1 MDQIVLFFYSFLEDF
16 FEMKSPNEKVSKR
29 IKRGITGTLI
39 FILCMFI
46 LISYIVLSEMFF

>member
-16 FEMKSPNEKVSKR
+16 FELKSHNEKLSKK
-29 IKRGITGTLI
+29 IKRGVIGILI

-46 LISYIVLSEMFF
+46 LITYIVLSEMFL